1 VQALALSE
9 AREPYR
15 LVFLAVRVVVVVLLL
30 PVRAAL
36 GHQVKEVTE
45 VMLFLPPAI
54 IKAAVAVG
62 RALLVLMLLL
72 RLLVMVVQV

>member
-1 VQALALSE
+1 
-9 AREPYR
+9 
-15 LVFLAVRVVVVVLLL
+15 LVFLAARVVVVVLLL

-45 VMLFLPPAI
+45 VMVFLPPAI

-62 RALLVLMLLL
+62 QTPQEQTVHLVKVE
-72 RLLVMVVQV
+72 RVVQV